1 MAQSVTK
8 DYSFETGV
16 YRPPSEGGSH
26 SLLVRFTRNCPWN
39 QCGFCS
45 MYKNEKFEVRS
56 PSDIKQDIDA
66 MAALSNDLQEASQ
79 KAGHNGV
86 VTPEGAATLIDK
98 APELNHH
105 PGFAMLYHWLLV
117 GAKTVFLQD
126 ANSIIMKSD
135 RLVEVLQ
142 YLRKV
147 FPSIE
152 RVTSYARSKTLAQK
166 SPDELRAIHEAGLDR
181 LHVGLETGDDSLLKK
196 IKKGATSQSH
206 IDGGRKAIQAGF
218 ELSEYWMPGL
228 GGKAMWESH
237 AVNTARVLNQINP
250 HYIRS
255 RPFYPI
261 PGTLLHDALQA
272 KELEL
277 LSPYEQLEELRVM
290 VEALDISSRVCFDHA
305 GNYWKNRQG
314 NLLFTHSYEGYQFP
328 EEKETVLALIE
339 EGMKSKNRRPNFLNL

>member
-1 MAQSVTK
+1 
-8 DYSFETGV
+8 
-16 YRPPSEGGSH
+16 
-26 SLLVRFTRNCPWN
+26 
-39 QCGFCS
+39 
-45 MYKNEKFEVRS
+45 
-56 PSDIKQDIDA
+56 
-66 MAALSNDLQEASQ
+66 
-79 KAGHNGV
+79 
-86 VTPEGAATLIDK
+86 
-98 APELNHH
+98 
-105 PGFAMLYHWLLV
+105 
-117 GAKTVFLQD
+117 
-126 ANSIIMKSD
+126 
-135 RLVEVLQ
+135 
-142 YLRKV
+142 
-147 FPSIE
+147 
-152 RVTSYARSKTLAQK
+152 
-166 SPDELRAIHEAGLDR
+166 
-181 LHVGLETGDDSLLKK
+181 
-196 IKKGATSQSH
+196 
-206 IDGGRKAIQAGF
+206 
-218 ELSEYWMPGL
+218 
-228 GGKAMWESH
+228 MWESH